1 MKITVS
7 RENYTIKNDFIILA
21 EFYDTYHSAL
31 FVKALIDEAVENGG
45 TNIKVEVERPEE
57 E

>member
-7 RENYTIKNDFIILA
+7 RENYTIKNDFIKLA
-21 EFYDTYHSAL
+21 EFYDTYHPAL
-31 FVKALIDEAVENGG
+31 FVKALIDEAVENGD
-45 TNIKVEVERPEE
+45 TNIKVEVEGPEE